1 MMKIRFT
8 FQLML
13 FGLTL
18 LILVSVITAI
28 AATNTV
34 PSTRLDSQTKSITSN
49 DVKPSSCASL
59 DLRNIVSGSGTI
71 TGTAQND
78 LILGSAGDDSID
90 GLGGNDCILGGDGN
104 DTIQGGDGN
113 DICNG
118 GGSAGDTFADCEI
131 VIP

>member
-1 MMKIRFT
+1 MKIRFT

-13 FGLTL
+13 FGLTM
-18 LILVSVITAI
+18 LILISVVTVI

-34 PSTRLDSQTKSITSN
+34 PSTRLDNQTKSITSN
-49 DVKPSSCASL
+49 NVKPSSCASL

-71 TGTAQND
+71 TGTSGND
-78 LILGSAGDDSID
+78 LILGSAGDDTID
-90 GLGGNDCILGGDGN
+90 GLGGDDCILGGDGN
-104 DTIQGGDGN
+104 DTINGGDGN

-118 GGSAGDTFADCEI
+118 GGSAGDSFTNCEA

>member
-1 MMKIRFT
+1 MRIRFT

-13 FGLTL
+13 FGLIML
-18 LILVSVITAI
+18 VLISVVTAI

-34 PSTRLDSQTKSITSN
+34 PSTRLDNQVESITSN
-49 DVKPSSCASL
+49 DLKPYSCASL

-71 TGTAQND
+71 TGTSEND
-78 LILGSAGDDSID
+78 LILGSSGDDIITGLAGD
-90 GLGGNDCILGGDGN
+90 DCILGGDGI
-104 DTIQGGDGN
+104 DTISGGDGN

-118 GGSAGDTFADCEI
+118 GGTVGDSFDTCET